1 MVLNAK
7 KFNYM
12 WFGIGSETDDF
23 IFDGIKSPNSCDE
36 YIRSMRKKAAWNLGM
51 LHRISSLLGPEKKKV
66 KFNALIKAHFSYYLS
81 IWVFGSGRSN
91 NLIN

>member
-36 YIRSMRKKAAWNLGM
+36 YIRSMRKKAA
-51 LHRISSLLGPEKKKV
+51 
-66 KFNALIKAHFSYYLS
+66 
-81 IWVFGSGRSN
+81 
-91 NLIN
+91 